1 MVGWRAGGFY
11 SDRIEGRIIPRY
23 GSKARFRD
31 IGPAPAE
38 RTIMSTASTRVPEGR
53 YGRSSD
59 ARADRTLKVV
69 GGVLGALLLALIGYF
84 AYYYVGQ
91 NKISAEVI
99 EFDAQADAVKVHL
112 EVRKDAGASG
122 YCTLRSQAENGAEVG
137 RADFR
142 FDGDATRIDKVVT
155 LRTTSRGT
163 TAELLGCH
171 SD

>member
-1 MVGWRAGGFY
+1 
-11 SDRIEGRIIPRY
+11 
-23 GSKARFRD
+23 
-31 IGPAPAE
+31 
-38 RTIMSTASTRVPEGR
+38 MSTASTRLPEGR

-59 ARADRTLKVV
+59 ERADRKLRVAAL
-69 GGVLGALLLALIGYF
+69 VLGAALVALIGYF

-99 EFDAQADAVKVHL
+99 EFDHTKNTVQVHL
-112 EVRKDAGASG
+112 EVHKDAGTDG
-122 YCTLRSQAENGAEVG
+122 YCTVRSQAENGAEVG
-137 RADFR
+137 RADFH

-155 LRTTSRGT
+155 LRTTSQGT